1 MCVSLEKD
9 GPSSY
14 KEVITSPAYEKWMVV
29 MRGDMSSMAKNN
41 IWELIDLPL
50 GYKFIGIKWVFKI
63 KSKVNGSIDKCKA
76 RLIKKI

>member
-14 KEVITSPAYEKWMVV
+14 KEVITSPASKKWMVV

-41 IWELIDLPL
+41 I
-50 GYKFIGIKWVFKI
+50 
-63 KSKVNGSIDKCKA
+63 
-76 RLIKKI
+76 

>member
-14 KEVITSPAYEKWMVV
+14 KEAITSPASEKWMVV

-41 IWELIDLPL
+41 I
-50 GYKFIGIKWVFKI
+50 
-63 KSKVNGSIDKCKA
+63 
-76 RLIKKI
+76 

>member
-14 KEVITSPAYEKWMVV
+14 KEVITSPASEKWMVV

-41 IWELIDLPL
+41 I
-50 GYKFIGIKWVFKI
+50 
-63 KSKVNGSIDKCKA
+63 
-76 RLIKKI
+76 